1 MPYMPRS
8 TTACAR
14 RRDLVCHHARGL
26 AMVVYPSKLH
36 LTYSKVT
43 IEVTRTT
50 RRVRKSEV
58 WGHTFP
64 FWGVG
69 RFRGKFV
76 SKLTILVWASA
87 SKLEM
92 LSRRYCMVTDDR
104 V

>member
-14 RRDLVCHHARGL
+14 RRDLVCHHAGGL
-26 AMVVYPSKLH
+26 AVVHPSKLH

-43 IEVTRTT
+43 IVVTRTT

-64 FWGVG
+64 FWEGG
-69 RFRGKFV
+69 RFRGMFV
-76 SKLTILVWASA
+76 SNDSSLG
-87 SKLEM
+87 
-92 LSRRYCMVTDDR
+92 
-104 V
+104 